1 MVTPVHIHTFGGGN
15 VGTNLASSLTGGSS
29 GGTSV
34 SAGPT
39 YLIQELRH
47 HNTPASTKSHS
58 GGGGGSGHSAEKL
71 VLLKDFKDLKAFG
84 AGTPILKTKK
94 VIAQNS
100 HSDNLKGLG
109 AAYDQA
115 RVQKDSDLQ
124 STG

>member
-15 VGTNLASSLTGGSS
+15 VGTNLASSLTGGSG

-47 HNTPASTKSHS
+47 HNTPAATKSHNSGHS
-58 GGGGGSGHSAEKL
+58 GGGGSSGHSSEKL
-71 VLLKDFKDLKAFG
+71 LLLKDFKDLKAYG

-94 VIAQNS
+94 VISQNTQ
-100 HSDNLKGLG
+100 SDSLKGLG
-109 AAYDQA
+109 
-115 RVQKDSDLQ
+115 
-124 STG
+124 